1 MATSGKIASRGAD
14 ERIGAAPLPA
24 AASIICRYYSVWAIY
39 AFGGGFL
46 YGVYPLFLRS
56 RGLSQFEMNSVL
68 ATYFAVTFMTDVPT
82 GAFADAFGR
91 RRAFVLGCVL
101 RASAFL
107 LYFFAH
113 RYAVFLVAEA
123 IDGVGTTFCNGA
135 IDAWGVDALD
145 DAGFTGL
152 KDRLFSRISQFTN
165 LGFMLSAIVGAW
177 VGSYNLAWP
186 WLLGAAGYL
195 LSAMAGRLMMDE
207 PRRSRTLS
215 RPHEAVVT
223 TVARRIGRGFRIG
236 FANRAIFI
244 LSLANGAFFAAWAP
258 SWLEWPQFFADA
270 YRRGPWIVGWI
281 YALFTI
287 ARMAG
292 AEAVVRSGFGPE
304 ARARILTATALTV
317 AIAFVAAWLASG
329 RTNAALGCFVA
340 MNLGIG
346 ALLPMAQS
354 WFNAEIGA
362 ADRATLLSFN
372 STFATMGAATG
383 LLTTGAFADVHGI
396 PAVWAVSGVIMLF
409 TAPLFL
415 LLSRFASRSRGR
427 AGAFSVSSDGGPNLE
442 A

>member
-1 MATSGKIASRGAD
+1 MATSGKIAPRNAD
-14 ERIGAAPLPA
+14 GPIGSAPA
-24 AASIICRYYSVWAIY
+24 SAASSIIHRYYSVWTIY

-68 ATYFAVTFMTDVPT
+68 ATYFAVTFLTDVPT

-91 RRAFVLGCVL
+91 RRAFVVGCLL
-101 RASAFL
+101 RASAFM

-113 RYAVFLVAEA
+113 RYAVFLAAEA

-145 DAGFTGL
+145 AAGFTGL

-195 LSAMAGRLMMDE
+195 VSAAAGRLMMGE
-207 PRRSRTLS
+207 PRRARTLH

-223 TVARRIGRGFRIG
+223 TVARRIGRGFRAG
-236 FANRAIFI
+236 FASRAIFI

-258 SWLEWPQFFADA
+258 SWLEWPQFFADS
-270 YRRGPWIVGWI
+270 YRIGPWIVGWI
-281 YALFTI
+281 YALFTV

-292 AEAVVRSGFGPE
+292 AEAVVRIGFASM
-304 ARARILTATALTV
+304 ARARMLTATALTV
-317 AIAFVAAWLASG
+317 AVAFAAAWLVSG

-354 WFNAEIGA
+354 WFNEEIGS
-362 ADRATLLSFN
+362 ADRATMLSFN
-372 STFATMGAATG
+372 STFATLGAATG
-383 LLTTGAFADVHGI
+383 LLSTGAFADVHGI
-396 PAVWAVSGVIMLF
+396 PAVWAVSAAIMLL
-409 TAPLFL
+409 AAL
-415 LLSRFASRSRGR
+415 LYWRLVRPSEREPVV
-427 AGAFSVSSDGGPNLE
+427 SVQTSV
-442 A
+442 

>member
-1 MATSGKIASRGAD
+1 MATRGKIASREVDGKSA
-14 ERIGAAPLPA
+14 GMAAPA
-24 AASIICRYYSVWAIY
+24 ATSIIRRYYSVWTIY

-68 ATYFAVTFMTDVPT
+68 AAYFAVTFLTDVPT

-91 RRAFVLGCVL
+91 RRAFVLGCLL

-107 LYFFAH
+107 LNFFAH

-177 VGSYNLAWP
+177 VGSRNLAWP

-195 LSAMAGRLMMDE
+195 VSAAAGRLMMGE
-207 PRRSRTLS
+207 PRRSRTLH

-223 TVARRIGRGFRIG
+223 TVTGRIVRGFRAG
-236 FANRAIFI
+236 FASRAIFI

-270 YRRGPWIVGWI
+270 YRMGPWIVGWI
-281 YALFTI
+281 YALFTV

-292 AEAVVRSGFGPE
+292 AEAVVRIGFGPM
-304 ARARILTATALTV
+304 ARVRMLTTTALTIAV
-317 AIAFVAAWLASG
+317 AFAAAWLASG

-354 WFNAEIGA
+354 WFNEEIGS
-362 ADRATLLSFN
+362 ADRATMLSFN
-372 STFATMGAATG
+372 STFATLGAATG
-383 LLTTGAFADVHGI
+383 LLSTGVFADVHGI
-396 PAVWAVSGVIMLF
+396 PAVWGVAGAIMLF

-415 LLSRFASRSRGR
+415 LLARIRESARLDPAQVRP
-427 AGAFSVSSDGGPNLE
+427 GPDAAL
-442 A
+442 